1 MAGAHGAQR
10 RLEGHGLLL
19 GPRSPSRVWPRR
31 CALSRRTHGWWPH
44 RAAHTSHRP
53 PPSRLQVR
61 TLSKNMAAEHGT
73 WVFGPVID
81 MLETVGYVPGKS
93 IRAFPYDWRC
103 PPCKLQE
110 RDGYFTGAMEGIEEL
125 YAENQGCKV
134 VIIGHSMGCKMTH
147 YFCRWVA
154 THPLGKARGGVQW
167 LEKHIESMVAL
178 GGLPRRAVL
187 RPLDDPGQQDGARPL
202 LERARGP
209 RDGAA
214 LGSAPWLLLRPPARL
229 AAVGVDAV
237 AAARR
242 RRRSILSQ
250 RRSRRRTTRPMRS
263 SPASRC
269 TCPPGREAG
278 HAVVQPVKGTNPYF
292 DTRFQFAVDDPNCSR
307 V

>member
-1 MAGAHGAQR
+1 
-10 RLEGHGLLL
+10 
-19 GPRSPSRVWPRR
+19 
-31 CALSRRTHGWWPH
+31 
-44 RAAHTSHRP
+44 
-53 PPSRLQVR
+53 
-61 TLSKNMAAEHGT
+61 MAAEHGT

-178 GGLPRRAVL
+178 GGPFLGAPCSDRCPLACESSKMTRQQSLHSSLGPAPSGGPSDPKWRRSTSHAAVVAL
-187 RPLDDPGQQDGARPL
+187 LDTLGHNAVPT
-202 LERARGP
+202 RGCAFTVIVVP
-209 RDGAA
+209 SACVKVSFEPPCAA
-214 LGSAPWLLLRPPARL
+214 VFTLLLAPVPA
-229 AAVGVDAV
+229 
-237 AAARR
+237 
-242 RRRSILSQ
+242 
-250 RRSRRRTTRPMRS
+250 
-263 SPASRC
+263 
-269 TCPPGREAG
+269 
-278 HAVVQPVKGTNPYF
+278 
-292 DTRFQFAVDDPNCSR
+292 
-307 V
+307 